1 MKRSLCS
8 GHARCA
14 SVAPEL
20 FRLDD
25 AGYIDMTDFE
35 VKPGMEELAR
45 RGARACPERALRVA
59 ADDPATAVPGRDS
72 Q

>member
-1 MKRSLCS
+1 MKITIDSSLCS

-14 SVAPEL
+14 AAAPEV

-25 AGYIDMTDFE
+25 DGYVLPYDGE
-35 VKPGMEELAR
+35 VPPEFQQASRDGEL
-45 RGARACPERALRVA
+45 ACPERAITVE
-59 ADDPATAVPGRDS
+59 